1 MRDGHARGVPSFAQF
16 AQFAR
21 FDASAWCAGSGLPST
36 VNQQGAQGGP
46 HQQVQAG

>member
-16 AQFAR
+16 AR
-21 FDASAWCAGSGLPST
+21 FDASAWWAGSGLPST

>member
-16 AQFAR
+16 AVRFAR
-21 FDASAWCAGSGLPST
+21 VVCRQRFTGT

>member
-1 MRDGHARGVPSFAQF
+1 MRDGHARGVPSFAQL
-16 AQFAR
+16 AR
-21 FDASAWCAGSGLPST
+21 SDASAWCAGSGLPPT

>member
-16 AQFAR
+16 ARPDAPARCRQRFA
-21 FDASAWCAGSGLPST
+21 DT
-36 VNQQGAQGGP
+36 VNEQDAQGGP